1 MEHRRDELA
10 PDAGTEAAAATAS
23 APAHPG
29 AVARALSAAGTGTL
43 SPAEVIAL
51 QSTAGNTAVLRLMS
65 GREHHGI
72 RNEPPASTPTSAASP
87 LDVDPPAGGEDE
99 GLVVGGGGG
108 GPGGG
113 GPARGAP
120 RPPGGAP
127 RP

>member
-1 MEHRRDELA
+1 MEHRRDELV

-23 APAHPG
+23 AAAPRGGVAGALPAT
-29 AVARALSAAGTGTL
+29 ATGPL
-43 SPAEVIAL
+43 SPAEVMAPK
-51 QSTAGNTAVLRLMS
+51 STAGNTAVLRLMS